1 MNTRK
6 TIYDKLF
13 TEKVELAKHEVELGL
28 QDDLKQSI
36 SFLQK
41 ASDAIN
47 LSIKGFDDAYK
58 KMQTENKGAKSILET
73 QAKFINKIEATAK
86 DLGINP
92 TQIPNYNEINK
103 SWETLSAAIDKV
115 NQF

>member
-1 MNTRK
+1 MNTKK
-6 TIYDKLF
+6 TVYNKLF

-47 LSIKGFDDAYK
+47 LSIKGFEDAYK

-73 QAKFINKIEATAK
+73 QAKLINKIEATAK

-92 TQIPNYNEINK
+92 TSIPNYNEVNK
-103 SWETLSAAIDKV
+103 SWETLSAVIDKV